1 MKSLIRNKRGEGNL
15 LGEETVK
22 VIVSILSISILLI
35 LAGSL
40 FYVFIKSTK
49 LRQAEGLLEE
59 IVRTIDVLQEG
70 EVSGVLVT
78 GPEGWNILQR
88 ENELCICGEK
98 DVEKCGNEDLAV
110 CEELVENFILK
121 NDASFSIDSGV
132 ILGENIVIDDIFEL
146 YISIKDGN
154 VMITKTNF
162 YEIEDFMESSIELEG
177 KEIFVKDFIFGYFSG
192 NIKKDLG
199 VLYGE
204 RSLSYSFN
212 NRDEVKEKIIQKTFS
227 EYFNGKD
234 VDSMEAKIS
243 GKVLLSVRD
252 ADIRSSD
259 SLVYSYTILKVDDS
273 AVILYFYS

>member
-1 MKSLIRNKRGEGNL
+1 
-15 LGEETVK
+15 
-22 VIVSILSISILLI
+22 
-35 LAGSL
+35 
-40 FYVFIKSTK
+40 
-49 LRQAEGLLEE
+49 
-59 IVRTIDVLQEG
+59 
-70 EVSGVLVT
+70 
-78 GPEGWNILQR
+78 
-88 ENELCICGEK
+88 
-98 DVEKCGNEDLAV
+98 LAV